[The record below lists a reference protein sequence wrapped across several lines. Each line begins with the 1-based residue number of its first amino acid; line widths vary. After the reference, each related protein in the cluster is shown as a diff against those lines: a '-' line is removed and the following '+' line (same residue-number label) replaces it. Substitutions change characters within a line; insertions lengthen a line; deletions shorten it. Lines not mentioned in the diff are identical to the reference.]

1 MGVYTVIGA
10 GVSGIAATKLLSD
23 KNIPFVLY
31 DGKANLDIDSLREK
45 HSHLSEAEIV
55 CGKVTDELVERTD
68 VCVISPGVPIDSELV
83 ERFRNSGKVISG
95 EIELAYSLG
104 KGRVCAITG
113 TNGKTTTT
121 SLVGKIMSLAFS
133 DTKVVGNIG
142 IPYTSVAAETSEDTV
157 IVAEISSFQLETADT
172 FHPYVS
178 AILNI
183 TPDHLDRHHTM
194 DCYIEMK
201 ESITKNQTKDDF
213 CILNYD
219 DEILRK
225 FGETVKDKCNVV
237 YFSSNEKLNDGVYYS
252 DGAIWQAAKG
262 EVLEVLD
269 TSELQI
275 LGVHNYE
282 NASAAVAMCS
292 AFGVSMDIIR
302 QGLRE
307 FTAVAHRIEYV
318 CEKRGVKFYNDSK
331 GTNPDAAIKAV
342 SAMVSPTYL
351 IGGGYDKNSTYDEW
365 IDSFGDK
372 VRKLVLIGATAKAIE
387 ACAKSKG
394 FEDVVI
400 VDTLEEAIDTCYEL
414 AQPGD
419 AILLSPACASWDMFK
434 SYEERGDIFCE
445 YARALKE

>member
-1 MGVYTVIGA
+1 MGVYTVVGA
-10 GVSGIAATKLLSD
+10 GVSGIAATELLKKKD
-23 KNIPFVLY
+23 IPFVLY
-31 DGKANLDIDSLREK
+31 DGKANLDVDTLREK
-45 HSHLSEAEIV
+45 HEHLKDARIV
-55 CGKVTDELVERTD
+55 CGQLTDELIEETE

-83 ERFRNSGKVISG
+83 TRFKDKGVAISG

-104 KGRVCAITG
+104 KGRICAITG

-121 SLVGKIMSLAFS
+121 SLVGEIMARAFS

-142 IPYTSVAAETSEDTV
+142 IPYTSVAADTTDDSV

-172 FHPYVS
+172 FHPHVS

-201 ESITKNQTKDDF
+201 ESITKNQTTDDY

-219 DEILRK
+219 DEVLRK
-225 FGETVKDKCNVV
+225 FGETIADKCNVV
-237 YFSSNEKLNDGVYYS
+237 FFSGTTKLDSGVYYA
-252 DGAIWQAAKG
+252 DGSIWQAACGDAKK
-262 EVLEVLD
+262 VID
-269 TSELQI
+269 ITDLQI
-275 LGVHNYE
+275 LGRHNYE
-282 NASAAVAMCS
+282 NASAAIAMCTS
-292 AFGVSMDIIR
+292 FGVPMEEIVE
-302 QGLRE
+302 GLKA
-307 FTAVAHRIEYV
+307 FKAVAHRIEYV

-342 SAMVSPTYL
+342 EAMIAPTYL

-372 VRKLVLIGATAKAIE
+372 VKKLVLIGATAKAIE
-387 ACAKSKG
+387 ACARSKG
-394 FEDVVI
+394 FDDVVI
-400 VDTLEEAIDTCYEL
+400 VDTLQDAIDACYAE
-414 AQPGD
+414 AKEGD

-434 SYEERGDIFCE
+434 SYEERGDIFCD
-445 YARALKE
+445 YARGLKE